1 MAPAVSTD
9 RRRFLERSLADLDRE
24 YEAGDLDQPD
34 YERLRA
40 DYERRLRGEGPPP
53 RPPARRGFVVA
64 SIGFIV
70 VVAIAAGV
78 LVAQSIGRRED
89 GDSITGNAA
98 VATVPTVPPGTG
110 AGPGATTSADDLPA
124 DLARCV
130 TADASAAIGCFTD
143 YTQAHPDDA
152 QGFEQFGLFAVRA
165 GMQSQRPEL
174 FDAAETFLRRALDLD
189 PASVEAEVYL
199 AVLLNRTGRTDE
211 AATECAKL
219 AGFDVPDELT
229 PLVNLAC
236 EPAP

>member
-1 MAPAVSTD
+1 MAPAVGTD

-24 YEAGDLDQPD
+24 YDAGDLDRRD

-40 DYERRLRGEGPPP
+40 DYERRLRGEDPPP
-53 RPPARRGFVVA
+53 RPPAKRSFVVA
-64 SIGFIV
+64 SIGFVV
-70 VVAIAAGV
+70 VVAVAAGV

-98 VATVPTVPPGTG
+98 VATVPTVPPGSSAG
-110 AGPGATTSADDLPA
+110 AGGGDDTPPAEDLPA
-124 DLARCV
+124 DLARCT
-130 TADASAAIGCFTD
+130 TADASEAIGCFTS

-189 PASVEAEVYL
+189 PDSVEARVYL

-211 AATECAKL
+211 ADIECAQL
-219 AGFDVPDELT
+219 AAVDVPDELT

-236 EPAP
+236 S